1 MYLFLVSYLSGSL
14 LSEFNDHLYKDLN
27 DPEKIAEFNFIRI
40 KCFVVTS
47 LITCLCIGFISLEI
61 KQLIKGNISEYLGD
75 YWNVFD
81 MISIFCNTG
90 LVGTFTFTLCVQ
102 SEQIDIRIIRTF
114 GAFASFW
121 MWIKVFYWMRLFG
134 PLAYYVKLI

>member
-1 MYLFLVSYLSGSL
+1 LILVSYLAGCL
-14 LSEFNDHLYKDLN
+14 LGEFNDYLYQDL
-27 DPEKIAEFNFIRI
+27 DTPEKVMMFNFIRI
-40 KCFVVTS
+40 KCFIVTS

-61 KQLIKGNISEYLGD
+61 KQLIKGNISEYLSD

-81 MISIFCNTG
+81 MISIVCNLG
-90 LVGTFTFTLCVQ
+90 LIMTFTFTLIVQ
-102 SEQIDIRIIRTF
+102 NESVDIRIVRTF